1 MSQPLRS
8 APVSSDGFWRWD
20 GSQWVPNQ
28 PEPPRVAVRAPIRTA
43 EPPMPGTLS
52 AVPDLTPPS
61 LSADND
67 DLSRALAE
75 RRHSKPIPRT
85 GVRNLL
91 YQATAGRV
99 NLGASE
105 RELHQAEL
113 VQKIRSGITSR
124 PHRLGVGSAKGGVGK
139 TTLSLLL
146 TSRLG
151 LERKDLPL
159 YLEANPHHGTCRER
173 VHLHHEES
181 ISDLLEFLR
190 SRGGPELDLEVGQPR
205 VNSFAPVVS
214 ELGMA
219 VLTAPRDS
227 WTRAALDEV
236 SYRRILRLLY
246 HYCQSFLTLD
256 LGTGLVD
263 SATTY
268 AFKVCDQAL
277 IVSSPTADTASLAD
291 KTMRYVADLRGVDF
305 VRERVLVV
313 INEVDGSKG
322 AKQDV
327 EVLTNHF
334 GQHTRKVL
342 HVHRDPHLAEGTFLD
357 WTKISRPVRDD
368 LLEVAAEVAVGFGL
382 GFAQDND
389 PVLEERQLRGFT
401 GPLTR

>member
-1 MSQPLRS
+1 MSQPLHNS
-8 APVSSDGFWRWD
+8 PLSPDGSWRWN
-20 GSQWVPNQ
+20 GSQWVPN
-28 PEPPRVAVRAPIRTA
+28 
-43 EPPMPGTLS
+43 MPGSEQEPVPVLARESGFPTSETSVPAGPLS
-52 AVPDLTPPS
+52 PS
-61 LSADND
+61 LAADND

-75 RRHSKPIPRT
+75 RRRSKPIPRT
-85 GVRNLL
+85 GLRNLL
-91 YQATAGRV
+91 YKVTGGRV

-105 RELHQAEL
+105 RELHQL
-113 VQKIRSGITSR
+113 QLIQKIRSGITSR

-146 TSRLG
+146 TSLLG
-151 LERKDLPL
+151 LERKDLPI
-159 YLEANPHHGTCRER
+159 YVEANPHHGTCRER
-173 VHLHHEES
+173 VHLQHEES
-181 ISDLLEFLR
+181 ISDLLEFLC

-214 ELGMA
+214 EMGMA

-227 WTRAALDEV
+227 WTRAALNEG

-268 AFKVCDQAL
+268 AFQVCDQAL

-291 KTMRYVADLRGVDF
+291 KTMRYVADLRGAEF
-305 VRERVLVV
+305 VRERVLVA
-313 INEVDGSKG
+313 INEVDGSKS

-334 GQHTRKVL
+334 SRHVRKVL

-357 WTKISRPVRDD
+357 WSKISRPVRDD
-368 LLEVAAEVAVGFGL
+368 LLEVAAEVASGFAL
-382 GFAQDND
+382 GFAHDND
-389 PVLEERQLRGFT
+389 PVLEERKLQDLT
-401 GPLTR
+401 GSAAT